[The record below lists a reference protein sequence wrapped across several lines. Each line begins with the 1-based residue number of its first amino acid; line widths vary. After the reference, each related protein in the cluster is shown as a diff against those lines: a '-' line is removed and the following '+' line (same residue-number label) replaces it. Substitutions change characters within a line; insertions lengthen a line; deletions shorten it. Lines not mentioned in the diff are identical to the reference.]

1 MLQEL
6 NSDVKVVDIPTNCT
20 RETEVDEAVE
30 KTVEAF
36 GRLDH
41 ACNAAGIAGDEG
53 IITEQKTENFH
64 NVLDLNIIGLW
75 YCERAEIRQMLKQDR
90 RDVK

>member
-1 MLQEL
+1 MLQHL
-6 NSDVKVVDIPTNCT
+6 GSNISILGIPTNCT
-20 RETEVDEAVE
+20 QEAEVDEAVQ
-30 KTVEAF
+30 KTVDTF

-41 ACNAAGIAGDEG
+41 ACNAAGIAGDGG
-53 IITEQKTENFH
+53 ITTEQTTENFH

-90 RDVK
+90 RDVM